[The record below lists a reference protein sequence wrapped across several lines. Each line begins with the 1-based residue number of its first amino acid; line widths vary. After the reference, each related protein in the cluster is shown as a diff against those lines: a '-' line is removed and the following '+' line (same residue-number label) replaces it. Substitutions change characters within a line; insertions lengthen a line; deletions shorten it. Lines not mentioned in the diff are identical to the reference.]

1 MRLRRGRG
9 EQPDPAEEAVTSEL
23 GWVKVDVDLRQW
35 IPLAFAFPDGY
46 DLDLWATT
54 AATAWLAQWEPPVES
69 PEVERLATMIRAIHK
84 SADAHL
90 QCHQIWIYL
99 PDWFTTPL
107 PVCIAIW
114 RQSGER
120 RRRLRL
126 LTGADDKSCTPKPRV
141 TKVATGRLGTGL
153 RVLRQRAQG
162 DNGQPVAM
170 LAYAFRVEEHE
181 TDLQVFAVASDPLP
195 LMAAGA
201 EIKRLVEGI
210 TVYRNTDEPPVT
222 EP

>member
-1 MRLRRGRG
+1 M
-9 EQPDPAEEAVTSEL
+9 TSEL
-23 GWVKVDVDLRQW
+23 GWVKVDVHPRQW

-46 DLDLWATT
+46 DLDSWATT
-54 AATAWLAQWEPPVES
+54 AATAWLAQFDPVES
-69 PEVERLATMIRAIHK
+69 PEVERLATMIRAIHS
-84 SADAHL
+84 SATAHL

-99 PDWFTTPL
+99 PDWITTPL
-107 PVCIAIW
+107 PVFIAIW

-120 RRRLRL
+120 RRRLRQ
-126 LTGADDKSCTPKPRV
+126 LTGADDKSSMPKPRV
-141 TKVATGRLGTGL
+141 TKVATERLGTGL
-153 RVLRQRAQG
+153 RVLSQRVQG
-162 DNGQPVAM
+162 KNGQPVAM

-181 TDLQVFAVASDPLP
+181 TDLQIFAYASDPLP

-201 EIKRLVEGI
+201 DIKRLVEGI

>member
-35 IPLAFAFPDGY
+35 IPLALAFPDGY

-54 AATAWLAQWEPPVES
+54 TATAWLAQWEPPVES
-69 PEVERLATMIRAIHK
+69 PDVERLATMIRAIHK

-141 TKVATGRLGTGL
+141 TKVATERLGTGL
-153 RVLRQRAQG
+153 RVLRQRAQRDKRATG
-162 DNGQPVAM
+162 RHAGLRIPRRGARDRPPGVRLRIGP
-170 LAYAFRVEEHE
+170 
-181 TDLQVFAVASDPLP
+181 ASVDGRRRRDQAP
-195 LMAAGA
+195 G
-201 EIKRLVEGI
+201 
-210 TVYRNTDEPPVT
+210 
-222 EP
+222 